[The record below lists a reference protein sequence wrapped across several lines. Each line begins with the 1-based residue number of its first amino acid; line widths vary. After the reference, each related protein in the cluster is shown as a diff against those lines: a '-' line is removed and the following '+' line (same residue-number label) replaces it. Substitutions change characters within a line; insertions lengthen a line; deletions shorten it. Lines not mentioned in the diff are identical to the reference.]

1 MPLPTRRQHRSRSI
15 TASAYRVGD
24 FDSDYA
30 RRRELSWQNRSLE
43 YIRIVPELNFASRF
57 YPRMLKQLRLFPAL
71 RNEQDQRKEI
81 KEGLPVEVLNRV
93 SDPGG
98 GKTQILGNYG
108 RLMFATGEGLL
119 FGRDLNTER
128 ERWSFIWNGEVIV
141 EVDSQG
147 RVRKITHKLQGGETR
162 EYGPDEAVLYR
173 FWTPDPGF
181 SGMAEAPMQAAMEVA
196 EELITLTKSVQA
208 TATSRLINGL
218 LFMPSEIAP
227 PPEAD
232 GPADDPEADPW
243 AADFIENMERNINE
257 PGTARG
263 RMPLISWVAGEQIAN
278 IKWVQLH
285 DPQTD
290 YMERELRKEAITRL
304 AYGLDM
310 PPEALT
316 GLGSTNHWAAMQI
329 LAEMWKSHGAPLAI
343 QFCEELTTTY
353 LQPALRD
360 AGYPD
365 WENVI
370 VDHDASKVTVK
381 ADRSDDVLQA
391 IKVGGVGFKGLREAL
406 NIPEDWAPDKDEFEQ
421 ILRVLGRSGQSPRPL
436 EGQPSQNGGDPARD
450 GPPPPGPEGDSGRRT
465 RVVSSAAFA
474 HEAMG
479 AAMMALAR
487 CRELAGIRLWQRQRA
502 CPDCFQ
508 SADGAPH
515 ALVASLVGPKTV
527 EKLDWDPM
535 RLVHGGADTLRDM
548 LVYWDFSEK
557 QAAAVCEMIE
567 SFAART
573 LYDSRLPQLPPSFA
587 SHLERARGIEDAVAS

>member
-1 MPLPTRRQHRSRSI
+1 MPLPRRRQHGSRSI

-30 RRRELSWQNRSLE
+30 RRREMSWQNRSLE

-81 KEGLPVEVLNRV
+81 KEGLPVEVLNRIR
-93 SDPGG
+93 DPGG
-98 GKTQILGNYG
+98 GKSLILGNYG

-119 FGRDLNTER
+119 FGRDLNSER
-128 ERWSFIWNGEVIV
+128 ERWSFIWNNEVIV
-141 EVDSQG
+141 EVDAQG
-147 RVRKITHKLQGGETR
+147 RVRQITHKLQGGETR
-162 EYGPDEAVLYR
+162 VYGPEEAVLYR

-181 SGMAEAPMQAAMEVA
+181 SAMAEAPMQAAMEIA

-243 AADFIENMERNINE
+243 AADFIENMERNISE

-263 RMPLISWVAGEQIAN
+263 RMPLISWVAGEQISN
-278 IKWVQLH
+278 IKWIQVH

-316 GLGSTNHWAAMQI
+316 GLGNTNHWAAMQI

-343 QFCEELTTTY
+343 QFCEELTSAY
-353 LQPALRD
+353 LQPALREMD
-360 AGYPD
+360 YPD
-365 WENVI
+365 WENV
-370 VDHDASKVTVK
+370 VADFDASKVTVK

-391 IKVGGVGFKGLREAL
+391 IKVGAVGFKGLREAL
-406 NIPEDWAPDKDEFEQ
+406 NIPEDWAPSEGEFEK
-421 ILRVLGRSGQSPRPL
+421 ILQVLGRSGIKP
-436 EGQPSQNGGDPARD
+436 GQPLDAPARNGDPARD
-450 GPPPPGPEGDSGRRT
+450 GPPLPGPEGDSGRRT

-487 CRELAGIRLWQRQRA
+487 CRELAGIRLWQKQKY
-502 CPDCFQ
+502 CPECFEC
-508 SADGAPH
+508 ADGQPH

-527 EKLDWDPM
+527 ERLEWDPL
-535 RLVHGGADTLRDM
+535 RLVHGGADTLRH
-548 LVYWDFSEK
+548 LLIYWDFSEK
-557 QAAAVCEMIE
+557 QAAAICEMVE

-573 LYDSRLPQLPPSFA
+573 LYDARLPQLPSGFA
-587 SHLERARGIEDAVAS
+587 AHLERARGLDDAVAS